1 MKKKT
6 INKKQNNPQNQLN
19 IEIMKSPERYAK
31 NKMNGNT
38 LINSFIG
45 KNKSLEKDIS
55 NNKIEKIKSNKNIKN
70 NKSSNID
77 ALENSRKIK
86 KIAHSNT
93 ITNNTII
100 NVNMNNNNKIQSSKK
115 NIVSNICISPTSE
128 LTSRH

>member
-1 MKKKT
+1 
-6 INKKQNNPQNQLN
+6 
-19 IEIMKSPERYAK
+19 MKSPERYAM

-55 NNKIEKIKSNKNIKN
+55 NNIIEKIKSNKNIKN
-70 NKSSNID
+70 NKSNNID
-77 ALENSRKIK
+77 ALENSRKLK

-100 NVNMNNNNKIQSSKK
+100 NVNMKYLYFSY
-115 NIVSNICISPTSE
+115 
-128 LTSRH
+128 